1 MRKMWFINTMG
12 FYSSFRENEIMTF
25 ARQGMELEIIVLHE
39 VSQVQRVWWEEYGTR
54 MDVIGREPL
63 RGGTRGMGTD
73 IPERNERSN
82 CE

>member
-1 MRKMWFINTMG
+1 ME

-54 MDVIGREPL
+54 MDVI
-63 RGGTRGMGTD
+63 
-73 IPERNERSN
+73 
-82 CE
+82 